1 MFDTSKTVSFV
12 YLCHDI
18 FTIQAVHCLNL
29 SQPIHFMEHWKQ
41 SMAALRSGES
51 KYKALV
57 QLIAADIESGRL
69 KDGARLPPQ
78 RDVGLSLGISVQ
90 TVTNAYKDLERHG
103 LIRCEVGRGS
113 FVSRRAT
120 EQMASYM
127 LDRAE
132 HSLVDFSMSRIIHT
146 PEHDEAWMEVCGE
159 LAREVNQ
166 PWMRECRPIAGLE
179 RHRLAGVEWLAGLGI
194 AATPDRLLITNGAS
208 HGLFLALAAVTGAGD
223 LVLCEQLS
231 DHGVIGAAQA
241 LGFQLKG
248 LDIDR
253 YGIQPEH
260 FEDMCASE
268 HVKALVCT
276 PNLNNPTSSVMPDSR
291 RRAIAKIAQ
300 KYGVYVIEDDVY
312 GPLMKERIT
321 PISSHIPDL
330 AFYCTS
336 FTKSVLTGLRTGYA
350 CVPKR
355 MALRVDSILRVNSW
369 MGTPLLAE
377 VATRWIDNGTAARL
391 IGLQMERL
399 QARHAA
405 IDRVLSEYIDGHQHN
420 ALSCWLNP
428 PEYWPLDALAAELRN
443 RNVAVTLPDPFMVRG
458 TERPHR
464 VRLCLGAECGED
476 RFSEA
481 VGSIAAVFDQ
491 YPKINDFI

>member
-1 MFDTSKTVSFV
+1 
-12 YLCHDI
+12 
-18 FTIQAVHCLNL
+18 
-29 SQPIHFMEHWKQ
+29 
-41 SMAALRSGES
+41 
-51 KYKALV
+51 
-57 QLIAADIESGRL
+57 
-69 KDGARLPPQ
+69 
-78 RDVGLSLGISVQ
+78 
-90 TVTNAYKDLERHG
+90 
-103 LIRCEVGRGS
+103 
-113 FVSRRAT
+113 
-120 EQMASYM
+120 MASYM

-132 HSLVDFSMSRIIHT
+132 HSLVDFSISRIIHT

-159 LAREVNQ
+159 LAQEVNQ

-179 RHRLAGVEWLAGLGI
+179 RHRHAGVEWLSCLGVS
-194 AATPDRLLITNGAS
+194 ATPDRLLITNGAS
-208 HGLFLALAAVTGAGD
+208 HALFLALAAVTGSDD
-223 LVLCEQLS
+223 LVLCERLT

-253 YGIQPEH
+253 HGIQPEH
-260 FEDMCASE
+260 FEDMCASG

-300 KYGVYVIEDDVY
+300 KYGVYVVEDDVY
-312 GPLMKERIT
+312 GPLIQDRIA

-336 FTKSVLTGLRTGYA
+336 FTKSVLTGLRTGYV

-377 VATRWIDNGTAARL
+377 VATRWIENGTAARL
-391 IGLQMERL
+391 ISLQRERL
-399 QARHAA
+399 QARHAS
-405 IDRVLSEYIDGHQHN
+405 IGKYLSGYIDGAHVN
-420 ALSCWLNP
+420 ALSCWLAP
-428 PEYWPLDALAAELRN
+428 PECWTLDALVAELRN
-443 RNVAVTLPDPFMVRG
+443 RNVAVTLPDPFMVRD

-464 VRLCLGAECGED
+464 VRLCLGAECADE
-476 RFSEA
+476 RFTVA
-481 VGSIAAVFDQ
+481 LGSFAALFEQ
-491 YPKINDFI
+491 YPKVNNFI

>member
-1 MFDTSKTVSFV
+1 MT
-12 YLCHDI
+12 
-18 FTIQAVHCLNL
+18 
-29 SQPIHFMEHWKQ
+29 
-41 SMAALRSGES
+41 ALRAGES

-57 QLIAADIESGRL
+57 QLIAADIESGGL

-78 RDVGLSLGISVQ
+78 RDVSLSLGISVQ

-132 HSLVDFSMSRIIHT
+132 HSLVDFSISRIIHT

-159 LAREVNQ
+159 LAQEVNQ

-179 RHRLAGVEWLAGLGI
+179 RHRHAGVEWLSCLGVS
-194 AATPDRLLITNGAS
+194 ATPDRLLITNGAS
-208 HGLFLALAAVTGAGD
+208 HALFLALAAVTGSDD
-223 LVLCEQLS
+223 LVLCERLT

-253 YGIQPEH
+253 HGIQPEH
-260 FEDMCASE
+260 FEDMCASG

-300 KYGVYVIEDDVY
+300 KYGVYVVEDDVY
-312 GPLMKERIT
+312 GPLIQDRIA

-336 FTKSVLTGLRTGYA
+336 FTKSVLTGLRTGYV

-377 VATRWIDNGTAARL
+377 VATRWIENGTAARL
-391 IGLQMERL
+391 ISLQRERL
-399 QARHAA
+399 QARHAS
-405 IDRVLSEYIDGHQHN
+405 IGKYLSGYLDSAHVN
-420 ALSCWLNP
+420 ALSCWLAP
-428 PEYWPLDALAAELRN
+428 PECWTLDALVAELRN
-443 RNVAVTLPDPFMVRG
+443 RNVAVTLPDPFMVRD

-464 VRLCLGAECGED
+464 VRLCLGAECADE
-476 RFSEA
+476 RFTEA
-481 VGSIAAVFDQ
+481 LGSIAALFEQ
-491 YPKINDFI
+491 YPKVNNFI